1 MPNQGTFRRWASLAL
16 AVGGTALLIYGL
28 LFHAAIISS
37 AEESDASAAAKRE
50 PALIRE
56 VAVGGLER
64 DESGEIKKT
73 YTGEAP
79 KACPT

>member
-1 MPNQGTFRRWASLAL
+1 MWEHKGFRQWVSLSL
-16 AVGGTALLIYGL
+16 ILGGAGLLVYGL
-28 LFHAAIISS
+28 LFHAAVISS
-37 AEESDASAAAKRE
+37 AEESAAEASSKRE

-64 DESGEIKKT
+64 DDSGEIKKT
-73 YTGEAP
+73 YTGQAP